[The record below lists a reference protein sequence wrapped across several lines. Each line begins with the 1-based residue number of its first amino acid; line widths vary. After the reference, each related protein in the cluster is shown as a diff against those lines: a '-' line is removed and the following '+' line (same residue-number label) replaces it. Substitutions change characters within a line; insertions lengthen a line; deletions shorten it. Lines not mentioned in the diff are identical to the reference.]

1 MSVAE
6 KTATK
11 QGLVVHPADT
21 VGVATSMLGK
31 GERPAVGLPR
41 LVDSI
46 PAGHKFALSDISAG
60 QPVIKYG
67 AVIGRARYDIPA
79 GAHVH
84 SHNLETMLGGEQTY
98 SWSAHHPDQTGTTA
112 SASDSFMGYR
122 RFDGRVGI
130 RNEIWVIA
138 MVGCVNR
145 TAERIARMAANQVR
159 GQVDGVHAITH
170 PFGCSQL
177 GDDLD
182 ATRAILAGLAQNPNA
197 GGVLLVG
204 LGCESNQFRDLL
216 DSMPDADPLR
226 VRAFACQ
233 DIEDELDAGISAV
246 VEIAHHMATTDQ
258 REACPVSD
266 LVIGLKCGGS
276 DAFSGLT
283 ANPVLGRVTDRLDG
297 AGGSTILTEVPEM
310 FGAEHILMDRAVSRE
325 VHTEIGA
332 MMNRFK
338 RYFIGHGEPVHANPS
353 PGNIEGGITTLEEK
367 SLGGVQKAG
376 GAPVVDVLAYGER
389 VRSTGLSLL
398 EAPGNDA
405 VSTTAMAAAGAT
417 IILFTTGRG
426 TPLGTMVP
434 TVKLSTRSDLAANKP
449 NWIDFDAGPVLDGE
463 AIDDAAD
470 RLWQTILDVAGGKRA
485 RNELYDERQIAL
497 WKGGVT
503 L

>member
-6 KTATK
+6 KIAAAK
-11 QGLVVHPADT
+11 GLVVHPDDR
-21 VGVATSMLGK
+21 VGVAIAALPAGR
-31 GERPAVGLPR
+31 RPGPDMPC
-41 LVDSI
+41 LVDDI
-46 PAGHKFALSDISAG
+46 PLGHKFALTAIEAG
-60 QPVIKYG
+60 SPVIKYG
-67 AVIGRARYDIPA
+67 AVIGRARHDIAA

-84 SHNLETMLGGEQTY
+84 SHNLDTTLSGEVRY
-98 SWSAHHPDQTGTTA
+98 ARTGVTPEARRDPPAAADT
-112 SASDSFMGYR
+112 FMGYR

-145 TAERIARMAANQVR
+145 TVERIARMAANQVR

-177 GDDLD
+177 GDDL
-182 ATRAILAGLAQNPNA
+182 ANTRAILAGLAQNPNA

-204 LGCESNQFRDLL
+204 LGCESNQYRALL
-216 DSMPDADPLR
+216 DAMPDADPLR

-233 DIEDELDAGISAV
+233 DAGDELDAGISAV
-246 VEIAHHMATTDQ
+246 VEIANHMATEDR
-258 REACPVSD
+258 REPCPVSD

-283 ANPVLGRVTDRLDG
+283 ANPLLGRITDRLDS

-310 FGAEHILMDRAVSRE
+310 FGAEHILMERAVSSE
-325 VHTEIGA
+325 VHGAIGA

-338 RYFIGHGEPVHANPS
+338 RYFIGHGEAVHANPS

-376 GAPVVDVLAYGER
+376 SAPVTDVLGYGDR
-389 VRSTGLSLL
+389 LRRAGLSLL

-417 IILFTTGRG
+417 LILFTTGRG

-434 TVKLSTRSDLAANKP
+434 TLKLATRSELAERKP
-449 NWIDFDAGPVLDGE
+449 NWIDFDAGPILDGE
-463 AIDDAAD
+463 PIDAATD
-470 RLWQTILDVAGGKRA
+470 RLWHAILDVAGGKRA

>member
-6 KTATK
+6 KSAVS
-11 QGLVVHPADT
+11 QGLVVHPDDR
-21 VGVATSMLGK
+21 VGVATSALAR
-31 GERPAVGLPR
+31 GERPAANLPR
-41 LVDSI
+41 LLDPV
-46 PAGHKFALSDISAG
+46 PAGHKFALTDIPAG
-60 QPVIKYG
+60 APVIKYG
-67 AVIGRARYDIPA
+67 AIIGRARCDIAA

-84 SHNLETMLGGEQTY
+84 SHNLETTLSGEQDY
-98 SWSAHHPDQTGTTA
+98 AWTGRTA
-112 SASDSFMGYR
+112 DRSSKAAVSTDTFMGYR

-138 MVGCVNR
+138 TVGCVNR
-145 TAERIARMAANQVR
+145 TSERIARMAANQVR

-177 GDDLD
+177 GDDLEK
-182 ATRAILAGLAQNPNA
+182 TRAILAGLAQNPNA

-204 LGCESNQFRDLL
+204 LGCESNQYRALL
-216 DSMPDADPLR
+216 DAMPDTDPLR

-233 DIEDELDAGISAV
+233 EAGDELDAGIAAV
-246 VEIAHHMATTDQ
+246 AEIADHMAQMDR
-258 REACPVSD
+258 REPCPVSD

-283 ANPVLGRVTDRLDG
+283 ANPLLGRITDRLDA

-325 VHTEIGA
+325 VHTAIGT

-376 GAPVVDVLAYGER
+376 SAPVVDVLDYGDR
-389 VRSTGLSLL
+389 LRRSGLSLL

-417 IILFTTGRG
+417 MILFTTGRG

-434 TVKLSTRSDLAANKP
+434 TLKLSTRSDLAERKP
-449 NWIDFDAGPVLDGE
+449 NWIDFDAGPILDGE
-463 AIDDAAD
+463 APDATAD
-470 RLWQTILDVAGGKRA
+470 RLWRTLLDVAGGKRA

>member
-6 KTATK
+6 KTAVAR
-11 QGLVVHPADT
+11 GLIVHPDDR
-21 VGVATSMLGK
+21 VGVATTALRV
-31 GERPAVGLPR
+31 GERPGPGLPC
-41 LVDSI
+41 LVDAI
-46 PAGHKFALSDISAG
+46 PRGHKFALTAISAG
-60 QPVIKYG
+60 SLVTKYG
-67 AVIGRARYDIPA
+67 ATIGRARQDIAA

-84 SHNLETMLGGEQTY
+84 SHNLETTLSGEEQY
-98 SWSAHHPDQTGTTA
+98 VHADPLPDHPRQQRAAADT
-112 SASDSFMGYR
+112 FMGYR

-177 GDDLD
+177 GDDL
-182 ATRAILAGLAQNPNA
+182 ANTRAILAGLAQNPNA

-204 LGCESNQFRDLL
+204 LGCESNQYRDLL
-216 DSMPDADPLR
+216 DAMPDTDPLR

-233 DIEDELDAGISAV
+233 DAGDELDSGISAV
-246 VEIAHHMATTDQ
+246 VEIAEHMAGEDR
-258 REACPVSD
+258 REPCPVSD

-283 ANPVLGRVTDRLDG
+283 ANPLLGRITDRLDS

-310 FGAEHILMDRAVSRE
+310 FGAEQILMDRAVSRD
-325 VHTEIGA
+325 VHSAIGT

-338 RYFIGHGEPVHANPS
+338 RYFISHGEPVHANPS
-353 PGNIEGGITTLEEK
+353 PGNLEGGITTLEEK

-376 GAPVVDVLAYGER
+376 AAPVVDVLAYGGR
-389 VRSTGLSLL
+389 LRKTGLSLL
-398 EAPGNDA
+398 ESPGNDA
-405 VSTTAMAAAGAT
+405 VSTTALAAAGAT
-417 IILFTTGRG
+417 LILFTTGRG
-426 TPLGTMVP
+426 TPLGTMIP
-434 TVKLSTRSDLAANKP
+434 TIKLATQSDLAERKP
-449 NWIDFDAGPVLDGE
+449 NWIDFDAGPVLAGE
-463 AIDDAAD
+463 PAEVTTD
-470 RLWQTILDVAGGKRA
+470 RLWQAILDIADGKRA

>member
-1 MSVAE
+1 MNVIDRI
-6 KTATK
+6 TAGR
-11 QGLVVHPADT
+11 GLVVHPDDR
-21 VGVATSMLGK
+21 VGVAVTALAK
-31 GERPAVGLPR
+31 GDRPGANLPR
-41 LVDSI
+41 LVDDI
-46 PAGHKFALSDISAG
+46 PPGHKFALADIRAG
-60 QPVIKYG
+60 NPVTKYG
-67 AVIGRARYDIPA
+67 AEIGRARCDIAA

-84 SHNLETMLGGEQTY
+84 SHNLETQLRGEQVYAHAGAAPRPVATQ
-98 SWSAHHPDQTGTTA
+98 SAD
-112 SASDSFMGYR
+112 SASFMGYR

-138 MVGCVNR
+138 TVGCVNR

-182 ATRAILAGLAQNPNA
+182 RTRAILAGLAQNPNA

-204 LGCESNQFRDLL
+204 LGCESNQYRALL
-216 DSMPDADPLR
+216 DAMPDTDPLR

-233 DIEDELDAGISAV
+233 DAGDELDTGIASV
-246 VEIAHHMATTDQ
+246 VEIAEHMSQMDR
-258 REACPVSD
+258 REPCPASD

-283 ANPVLGRVTDRLDG
+283 ANPLLGRVTDRLDA

-310 FGAEHILMDRAVSRE
+310 FGAEHLLMARAASRD
-325 VHTEIGA
+325 VHAAIGT

-338 RYFIGHGEPVHANPS
+338 RYFLGHGEPVHANPS
-353 PGNIEGGITTLEEK
+353 PGNLEGGITTLEEK

-376 GAPVVDVLAYGER
+376 NAPVVDVLDYGDR
-389 VRSTGLSLL
+389 LRRNGLSLL
-398 EAPGNDA
+398 ESPGNDA
-405 VSTTAMAAAGAT
+405 VSTTALAAAGAT

-434 TVKLSTRSDLAANKP
+434 TLKLSTQTSLAERKP
-449 NWIDFDAGPVLDGE
+449 NWIDFDAGAILDGE
-463 AIDDAAD
+463 AADDTAD